1 MLPKT
6 TTNGSAKLPDIVA
19 DRIELQQV
27 VLNLI
32 INSIE
37 ALRRVS
43 GRRKEIFVASERRR
57 GAVEVAVRDN
67 GNGVG
72 SQDLGCIF
80 DAFFTTKSDGMG
92 LGLAISRRIIEAHN
106 GKLWATANPAC
117 GLTLRFTLPARGK
130 VRTTGKTPPP

>member
-1 MLPKT
+1 RVREFAVKAPPSRVSLNLNDVIHEVLAIV
-6 TTNGSAKLPDIVA
+6 TNEIARERITLGVNLAAKLPDIIA

-37 ALRRVS
+37 ALRPVS
-43 GRRKEIFVASERRR
+43 GRNKELFVTSERRR

-72 SQDLGCIF
+72 
-80 DAFFTTKSDGMG
+80 A
-92 LGLAISRRIIEAHN
+92 
-106 GKLWATANPAC
+106 
-117 GLTLRFTLPARGK
+117 
-130 VRTTGKTPPP
+130 